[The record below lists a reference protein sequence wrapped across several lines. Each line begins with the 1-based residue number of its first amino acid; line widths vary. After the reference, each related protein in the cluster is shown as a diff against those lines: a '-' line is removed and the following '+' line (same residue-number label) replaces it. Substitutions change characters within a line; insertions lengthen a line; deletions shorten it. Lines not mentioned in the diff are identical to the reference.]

1 MNKYQELKD
10 QQQKEFN
17 AFPLGVAFSKE
28 QFANMMAKWNLTVND
43 TDKICSLG
51 AGCYIR
57 KFDIEAYKNI
67 GSRFKQEIDDAI
79 AADPTGDGFIYDMFL
94 YELANHEYCITYDLE
109 DTLDALHL
117 TAEQVNENKR
127 LRHGLSEA
135 IKNYLKNYENL

>member
-10 QQQKEFN
+10 RQQKEFN

-57 KFDIEAYKNI
+57 KCDIEAYKNI
-67 GSRFKQEIDDAI
+67 GSRFKQ
-79 AADPTGDGFIYDMFL
+79 
-94 YELANHEYCITYDLE
+94 
-109 DTLDALHL
+109 
-117 TAEQVNENKR
+117 
-127 LRHGLSEA
+127 
-135 IKNYLKNYENL
+135 